1 MASHPSPGDLIPL
14 SPRDLVVLT
23 VMAEGPIHGYGIV
36 TAAQERFGATVP
48 LDPANL
54 YRSLKRLMRDGV
66 VLEAGGEGGDGRRT
80 YALTALGRQV
90 LDLEVARLRVVT
102 DAAILAR
109 TGDGARE
116 DAPEPA

>member
-1 MASHPSPGDLIPL
+1 MASDPSPADLIPL

-36 TAAQERFGATVP
+36 TAAQGRFGSTVP

-66 VLEAGGEGGDGRRT
+66 VLEAEGEAADGRRT
-80 YALTALGRQV
+80 YALTPLGRRV
-90 LDLEVARLRVVT
+90 LDLEVARLRVLT
-102 DAAILAR
+102 EAALRAR
-109 TGDGARE
+109 GGEGVGD